1 MQRQSR
7 RSLLWSKEETKRTES
22 GALGVAMGE
31 KQERDFTDPRWDPDL
46 EKSLGAGEDEPKACK
61 WKDDGATSER
71 EKLEEN
77 AALTGE
83 VNWTF

>member
-1 MQRQSR
+1 
-7 RSLLWSKEETKRTES
+7 
-22 GALGVAMGE
+22 MGE

-46 EKSLGAGEDEPKACK
+46 ERSLGAGEDEPKACK
-61 WKDDGATSER
+61 WKDDAATSER